1 MKRSFAKIRFMLPV
15 LFRSAESTNE
25 VGRGGPPSSV
35 LPADHSVI
43 CYPVHLLIPSSQCSV
58 IQPTWRQWIFY
69 FSFSS
74 IRYQASSC
82 KQGVTCDSRSLILRL
97 LRSPRDPLAHAAL

>member
-1 MKRSFAKIRFMLPV
+1 MKRSFAKIRFMLPI

-35 LPADHSVI
+35 LSADHSVI
-43 CYPVHLLIPSSQCSV
+43 CYPVHLLIPSYRGVNLSYSRLGV
-58 IQPTWRQWIFY
+58 NGYFI

-74 IRYQASSC
+74 IRYRASSC
-82 KQGVTCDSRSLILRL
+82 KREVTCDFRSLILRCPRL
-97 LRSPRDPLAHAAL
+97 PRDTL